1 MLPKI
6 AINGRFLTQRVLG
19 VQRFAGEVVKAIDQ
33 LIDAG
38 EYAGLAG
45 RIEIVAPSAA
55 RELPLRHIPVR
66 RCGVGSGYFWEQL
79 ELPLH
84 VGDALL
90 LNLCILGPLALRRQI
105 VVVHDATVPALPVN
119 FPFSFRAAYNV
130 LVPALLRRARWTATV
145 SEFSRREIGKWYG
158 VDVSQMPVCFEGGD
172 HITEIPADY
181 SVIDR
186 LGLAGRKFFLGV
198 GITYTKNVDTL
209 LAAFDKANLPDTLLV
224 LAGNGR
230 SKLEIADSR
239 VRATG
244 YVTDPELRALYHET
258 VALAFPSRYEGFGL
272 PPVEAMTCGCPVI
285 ISDQPALVEM
295 CGDAAL
301 QCGVNDADE
310 LARLMRLVHDEP
322 DRRSA
327 LIAAGQA
334 RAGRFTWR
342 ATAGVLL
349 ELCLQAGSARQTAGL
364 LTHNSDFGPNAGIQG
379 MTGSIAGPPARSQI
393 WRRR

>member
-1 MLPKI
+1 MLPAI

-19 VQRFAGEVVKAIDQ
+19 VQRFASEVVKAIDQ
-33 LIDAG
+33 LIDNG

-45 RIEIVAPSAA
+45 RIEILAPRAA
-55 RELPLRHIPVR
+55 RDLPLRHIPVR
-66 RCGVGSGYFWEQL
+66 RCGLGGSYFWEQV

-84 VGDALL
+84 VGDSLL
-90 LNLCILGPLALRRQI
+90 LNLCILGPLALSRQI

-119 FPFSFRAAYNV
+119 FPFSFRAAYGV

-145 SEFSRREIGKWYG
+145 SEFSRREIAKWYG
-158 VDVSQMPVCFEGGD
+158 VDVSRMPVCFEGGN

-186 LGLAGRKFFLGV
+186 LGLKGRKFFLGV
-198 GITYTKNVDTL
+198 GITFTKNVDTL
-209 LAAFDKANLPDTLLV
+209 FAAFDKADLPDTLLV

-230 SKLEIADSR
+230 SKLEISDSR

-244 YVTDPELRALYHET
+244 YISDPELRALYHET
-258 VALAFPSRYEGFGL
+258 VALVFPSRYEGFGL

-301 QCGVNDADE
+301 QCGVNDADQ
-310 LARLMRLVHDEP
+310 LARHMRLVHGDA

-327 LIAAGQA
+327 LIAAGRT
-334 RAGRFTWR
+334 RAAHFTWR
-342 ATAGVLL
+342 ATARVLL
-349 ELCLQAGSARQTAGL
+349 DLCLQAARGTATPVKPVVPQTGEC
-364 LTHNSDFGPNAGIQG
+364 F
-379 MTGSIAGPPARSQI
+379 
-393 WRRR
+393 